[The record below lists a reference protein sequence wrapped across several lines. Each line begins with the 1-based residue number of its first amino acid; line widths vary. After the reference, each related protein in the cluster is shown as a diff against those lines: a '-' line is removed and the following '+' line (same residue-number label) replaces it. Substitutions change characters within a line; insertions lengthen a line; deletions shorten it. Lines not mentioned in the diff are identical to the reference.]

1 MQENDYTFVTLDSPE
16 EAPLLADAVV
26 VDVDGDD
33 GILDAVMLDD
43 VQADSMDF
51 TTMSDDSVMGWDAGM
66 DSNLSIEVEGA
77 DISFTKVSQVKI
89 HKRDLT

>member
-51 TTMSDDSVMGWDAGM
+51 ITMSDDSVMGWDAGM
-66 DSNLSIEVEGA
+66 DSNLSIEAEGA
-77 DISFTKVSQVKI
+77 DISFI
-89 HKRDLT
+89 I

>member
-77 DISFTKVSQVKI
+77 DISFI
-89 HKRDLT
+89 I

>member
-16 EAPLLADAVV
+16 GAPLLADAVV

-51 TTMSDDSVMGWDAGM
+51 ITMSDDSVMGWDAGM

-77 DISFTKVSQVKI
+77 DISFI
-89 HKRDLT
+89 I

>member
-1 MQENDYTFVTLDSPE
+1 MYYARDYTFVTLDSPE

-51 TTMSDDSVMGWDAGM
+51 ITMSDDSVMGWDAGM

-77 DISFTKVSQVKI
+77 DISFI
-89 HKRDLT
+89 I

>member
-1 MQENDYTFVTLDSPE
+1 MQENDHTFVTLDSPE

-51 TTMSDDSVMGWDAGM
+51 ITMSDDSVMGWDAGM

-77 DISFTKVSQVKI
+77 DISFI
-89 HKRDLT
+89 I

>member
-51 TTMSDDSVMGWDAGM
+51 ITMSDDSVMGWDAGM

-77 DISFTKVSQVKI
+77 DFSFI
-89 HKRDLT
+89 I

>member
-51 TTMSDDSVMGWDAGM
+51 ITMSDDSIMGWDAGM

-77 DISFTKVSQVKI
+77 DISFI
-89 HKRDLT
+89 I

>member
-51 TTMSDDSVMGWDAGM
+51 ITMSDDSVMGWDAGM

-77 DISFTKVSQVKI
+77 DISFI
-89 HKRDLT
+89 R

>member
-51 TTMSDDSVMGWDAGM
+51 NTMSDDSVMGWDAGM

-77 DISFTKVSQVKI
+77 DISFI
-89 HKRDLT
+89 I

>member
-33 GILDAVMLDD
+33 GILDAVMLGD

-51 TTMSDDSVMGWDAGM
+51 ITMSDDSVMGWDAGM

-77 DISFTKVSQVKI
+77 DISFI
-89 HKRDLT
+89 I

>member
-33 GILDAVMLDD
+33 GILDALMLDD

-51 TTMSDDSVMGWDAGM
+51 ITMSDDSVMGWDAGM

-77 DISFTKVSQVKI
+77 DISFI
-89 HKRDLT
+89 I

>member
-1 MQENDYTFVTLDSPE
+1 MQENDYTFITLDSPE

-51 TTMSDDSVMGWDAGM
+51 ITMSDDSVMGWDAGM
-66 DSNLSIEVEGA
+66 DSNLLIEVEGA
-77 DISFTKVSQVKI
+77 DISFI
-89 HKRDLT
+89 I

>member
-33 GILDAVMLDD
+33 GILDVVMLDD

-51 TTMSDDSVMGWDAGM
+51 ITMSDDSVMGWDAGM

-77 DISFTKVSQVKI
+77 DISFI
-89 HKRDLT
+89 I

>member
-1 MQENDYTFVTLDSPE
+1 MQEDDYTFVTLDSPE

-51 TTMSDDSVMGWDAGM
+51 ITMSDDSVMGWDAGM
-66 DSNLSIEVEGA
+66 DSNLLIEVEGA
-77 DISFTKVSQVKI
+77 DISFI
-89 HKRDLT
+89 I

>member
-51 TTMSDDSVMGWDAGM
+51 ITMSDDSVMGLDAGM
-66 DSNLSIEVEGA
+66 DSNLSIELEGA
-77 DISFTKVSQVKI
+77 DISFI
-89 HKRDLT
+89 I

>member
-26 VDVDGDD
+26 VDVDGDE

-51 TTMSDDSVMGWDAGM
+51 ITMSDDSVMGWDAGM

-77 DISFTKVSQVKI
+77 DISFI
-89 HKRDLT
+89 I

>member
-43 VQADSMDF
+43 VQADSMGF
-51 TTMSDDSVMGWDAGM
+51 ITMSDDSVMGWDAGM
-66 DSNLSIEVEGA
+66 DSNLLIEVEGA
-77 DISFTKVSQVKI
+77 DISFI
-89 HKRDLT
+89 I

>member
-16 EAPLLADAVV
+16 EAPLLADAEV

-51 TTMSDDSVMGWDAGM
+51 ITMSDDSVMGWDAGM

-77 DISFTKVSQVKI
+77 DISFI
-89 HKRDLT
+89 I

>member
-1 MQENDYTFVTLDSPE
+1 M
-16 EAPLLADAVV
+16 LADAVV

-51 TTMSDDSVMGWDAGM
+51 ITMSDDSVMGWDAGM

-77 DISFTKVSQVKI
+77 DISFI
-89 HKRDLT
+89 I

>member
-51 TTMSDDSVMGWDAGM
+51 ITMSDDSVMGWDAGM
-66 DSNLSIEVEGA
+66 DCNLSIEVEGA
-77 DISFTKVSQVKI
+77 DISFI
-89 HKRDLT
+89 I

>member
-1 MQENDYTFVTLDSPE
+1 MQENNYTFVTLDSPE

-51 TTMSDDSVMGWDAGM
+51 ITMSDDSVMGWDAGM

-77 DISFTKVSQVKI
+77 DISFI
-89 HKRDLT
+89 I

>member
-51 TTMSDDSVMGWDAGM
+51 ITMSDDSVMGWDAGM

-77 DISFTKVSQVKI
+77 DISCI
-89 HKRDLT
+89 I

>member
-43 VQADSMDF
+43 VQADRMDF
-51 TTMSDDSVMGWDAGM
+51 ITMSDDSVMGWDAGM

-77 DISFTKVSQVKI
+77 DISFI
-89 HKRDLT
+89 I

>member
-1 MQENDYTFVTLDSPE
+1 MQVNDYTFVTLDSPE

-51 TTMSDDSVMGWDAGM
+51 ITMSDDSVMGWDAGM

-77 DISFTKVSQVKI
+77 DISFI
-89 HKRDLT
+89 I

>member
-51 TTMSDDSVMGWDAGM
+51 ITMSDDSVMGWDDGM
-66 DSNLSIEVEGA
+66 DSNLSIEVESA
-77 DISFTKVSQVKI
+77 DISFI
-89 HKRDLT
+89 I

>member
-51 TTMSDDSVMGWDAGM
+51 ITMSDDSVMGWDAGM
-66 DSNLSIEVEGA
+66 DSNLSIKVEGA
-77 DISFTKVSQVKI
+77 DISFI
-89 HKRDLT
+89 I

>member
-33 GILDAVMLDD
+33 GILDAIMLDD

-51 TTMSDDSVMGWDAGM
+51 ITMSDDSVMGWDAGM

-77 DISFTKVSQVKI
+77 DISFI
-89 HKRDLT
+89 I

>member
-1 MQENDYTFVTLDSPE
+1 MQENDYTFVTFESPE

-51 TTMSDDSVMGWDAGM
+51 ITMSDDSVMGWDAGM

-77 DISFTKVSQVKI
+77 DISFI
-89 HKRDLT
+89 I

>member
-51 TTMSDDSVMGWDAGM
+51 ITMSDDSVMGWDAGM
-66 DSNLSIEVEGA
+66 DSNLSIEVEGT
-77 DISFTKVSQVKI
+77 DISFI
-89 HKRDLT
+89 I

>member
-33 GILDAVMLDD
+33 GFLDAVMLDD

-51 TTMSDDSVMGWDAGM
+51 ITMSDDSVMGWDAGM

-77 DISFTKVSQVKI
+77 DISFI
-89 HKRDLT
+89 I